1 MQISNNSFVHLHSH
15 SCYSI
20 LDANNRVDDYV
31 KQVKENGQTACAL
44 TDHGVMYGMISFYHA
59 CEKYSV
65 KPILGCEVYVAPKSR
80 FDKDPKHRYNH
91 LVLLAENN
99 EGFNN
104 LQKICSQG
112 FIDADAMYYG
122 KPRVDDE
129 VLAQNHTGI
138 IALSACLAGAIPERI
153 LADKYDKAKE
163 KALHYRDLFGKDNFF
178 LEIQDHNDKNEE
190 LVAQQLYKMSK
201 ETGIPLVATN
211 DCHYTK
217 ASDAEA
223 HKILLYMRDQKNI
236 NCPSSDYGNG
246 QLYVKTSQ
254 EMADLF
260 PYATEAIENT
270 VKIADRCNVTI
281 KFHETKMP
289 KAPVPDGLTSTQ
301 FLTEMCQKGLK
312 ERYAGSDRLP
322 ELAKQMS
329 YELSVID
336 KMGYTDYFLIVAD
349 YCRWARDNGVLVGPG
364 RGSAAGSLVT
374 YCSGITNIEPTKYNL
389 VFERFLNP
397 ERVSMPDIDVDFDNQ
412 YRYKVVD
419 HVRDLYG
426 NDNVSQIITFGTM
439 ASRKV
444 IQSVGKVY
452 GLEISFYSHLSSLV
466 PEEIHMTLKKALEVS
481 TELKSVYDSDDKAKL
496 VIDMAMELEGL
507 PCNTSKHAAGV
518 IICDRPVVDY
528 IPVARTIDGDLVS
541 QYNMIEVEE
550 LGLLKM
556 DFLGLK
562 TLTTINNARLS
573 ASKSVG
579 HEISLSD
586 IRYDDKKVL
595 DYIGTGNTSGIFQL
609 ESKGMQGFMKDLKPR
624 SIEDLIAG
632 ISLYRPGPM
641 DFIPRYIEGKN
652 DPSSVTYVSSLLEPI
667 LKPTYG
673 CIVYQEQVM
682 EIFRQLA
689 GYSMGGAD
697 EIRRA
702 MSKKKQYIIDEH
714 KEIFIHGGDVENHTT
729 KEMMHIPG
737 CVSKGIRVDDA
748 TVIYESMADFAKY
761 AFNKSHAA
769 CYAIIAYQTAWFK
782 YYYPTEYM
790 AAVITTFIDD
800 PKKLVKYIGE
810 ARKQG
815 IKILAPDIN
824 KSTTVCEVVDKSI
837 LLPFVAIKDV
847 GAGVGEAIVK
857 RRQETGDF
865 NSFAEFLYEYKD
877 FGANKSCIEHLIYAG
892 AFDSFGISR
901 QGMAKHYADVM
912 KAIDS
917 DNKQSIKGQISL
929 FDSGFADI
937 KYKIPNE
944 KEYNPKKRL
953 SIEKEVMGI
962 YLSGHPLDVYKD
974 ICDKY
979 STCHSTDFI
988 NTDDGIDIKDKT
1000 ELKICGIV
1008 TATHKIFTK
1017 KNQPME
1023 FVTLEDA
1030 EGTVDVVIFPNEYEK
1045 YELLLR
1051 ENTVVVIDGHS
1062 SYSKDGKKDANII
1075 ANTITPIEQASFVMW
1090 VQIEHPD
1097 QEKEQ
1102 KIEEIIKENLG
1113 VGIVKIYD
1121 KSTKSVKKCTTQIC
1135 ITAKHEMETFFG
1147 AENVKVV

>member
-1 MQISNNSFVHLHSH
+1 MQVSNDAFVHLHSH

-59 CEKYSV
+59 CEKYGV

-91 LVLLAENN
+91 LVLLAENS

-129 VLAQNHTGI
+129 VLTQNCSGI

-153 LADKYDKAKE
+153 LADKYDEAKE

-217 ASDAEA
+217 TSDAEA

-270 VKIADRCNVTI
+270 AKIADRCNVTI

-289 KAPVPDGLTSTQ
+289 KAPVPDGFTSTQ
-301 FLTEMCQKGLK
+301 FLTDMCQKGLK
-312 ERYAGSDRLP
+312 ERYAGSNRLP

-336 KMGYTDYFLIVAD
+336 KMGYTDYFVIVTD

-374 YCSGITNIEPTKYNL
+374 YCSGITNVEPTKYNL

-452 GLEISFYSHLSSLV
+452 GLEIAFYNHLASLV
-466 PEEIHMTLKKALEVS
+466 PEEQHMTLKIALDTSPEFK
-481 TELKSVYDSDDKAKL
+481 TAYDTNSDAKL
-496 VIDMAMELEGL
+496 IIDMALKLEGL

-528 IPVARTIDGDLVS
+528 IPVARTKDGDLVS

-573 ASKSVG
+573 ASKSAG

-595 DYIGTGNTSGIFQL
+595 DYVGTGNTSGIFQL
-609 ESKGMQGFMKDLKPR
+609 ESKGMQGFMKDLRPR
-624 SIEDLIAG
+624 TIEDLIAG

-641 DFIPRYIEGKN
+641 DFIPKYIEGKN
-652 DPSSVTYVSSLLEPI
+652 DPAKVTYESPLLEPI
-667 LKPTYG
+667 LKSTYG

-702 MSKKKQYIIDEH
+702 MSKKKQYVIDEH
-714 KEIFIHGGDVENHTT
+714 KKIFINGGDVENHTT
-729 KEMMHIPG
+729 KEIIHIPG
-737 CVSKGIRVDDA
+737 CVSKGIPIEAA
-748 TVIYESMADFAKY
+748 TNIYDSMADFAKY

-769 CYAIIAYQTAWFK
+769 CYAIISYQTAWFK

-790 AAVITTFIDD
+790 AAVITTFIGD
-800 PKKLVKYIGE
+800 PKKFVKYIAA
-810 ARKQG
+810 ARRQD

-824 KSTTVCEVVDKSI
+824 KSTNVCEVVGTSI
-837 LLPFVAIKDV
+837 LLPFETIK
-847 GAGVGEAIVK
+847 GVGVGVAEAIVK
-857 RRQETGDF
+857 RRQSKGDF
-865 NSFAEFLYEYKD
+865 HSFVGFLSEYKSL
-877 FGANKSCIEHLIYAG
+877 GANKTCIEHMILAGVFDVFGNTRQSLI
-892 AFDSFGISR
+892 
-901 QGMAKHYADVM
+901 KHYIDVM
-912 KAIDS
+912 KAIDCDS
-917 DNKQSIKGQISL
+917 KDSIEGQMSL
-929 FDSGFADI
+929 FGVSFADT
-937 KYKIPNE
+937 KYNIPVE
-944 KEYNPKKRL
+944 KEYNPKKIL
-953 SIEKEVMGI
+953 SMEKEVTGI
-962 YLSGHPLDVYKD
+962 YISGHPLDVYKD

-979 STCHSTDFI
+979 STCHSTDFMR
-988 NTDDGIDIKDKT
+988 TDDGIDIKDKT
-1000 ELKICGIV
+1000 EIKLCGII
-1008 TATHKIFTK
+1008 TAVRKVFTK
-1017 KNQPME
+1017 KNKPME
-1023 FVTLEDA
+1023 FLTVEDS
-1030 EGTVDVVIFPNEYEK
+1030 EGAVDVVVFPNEYEN
-1045 YELLLR
+1045 YNTLLSD
-1051 ENTVVVIDGHS
+1051 NAVVMIEGHV
-1062 SYSKDGKKDANII
+1062 SYPDDDKKDANIVTD
-1075 ANTITPIEQASFVMW
+1075 TITPIEQLRFTMW
-1090 VQIEHPD
+1090 IQTEDP
-1097 QEKEQ
+1097 EKMA
-1102 KIEEIIKENLG
+1102 KINEITAENPG
-1113 VGIVKIYD
+1113 AGIVKIYN
-1121 KSTKSVKKCTTQIC
+1121 KTSKEVKMCTDLIG
-1135 ITAKHEMETFFG
+1135 ITAKHEIIALCG
-1147 AENVKVV
+1147 NENVKIV